1 MCDLFYDINNL
12 DMANYTD
19 YNTPYTFSPLLDA
32 TLTWLKKIKMFEW
45 FHKNGFK
52 SNVDKCN
59 HITTSKSQPLSLK
72 KKFKLKR
79 LLCQA

>member
-32 TLTWLKKIKMFEW
+32 TLTWLKKLHSEDIWMV
-45 FHKNGFK
+45 
-52 SNVDKCN
+52 S
-59 HITTSKSQPLSLK
+59 
-72 KKFKLKR
+72 
-79 LLCQA
+79 